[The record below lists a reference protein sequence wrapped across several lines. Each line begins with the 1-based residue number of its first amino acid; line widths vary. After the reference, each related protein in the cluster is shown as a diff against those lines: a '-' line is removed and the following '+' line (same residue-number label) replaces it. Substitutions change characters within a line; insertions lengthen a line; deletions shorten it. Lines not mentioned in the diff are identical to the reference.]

1 MSDPWTKERLEALIA
16 RPMQALSSAAPGGAL
31 ARKGEDYETIASE
44 VAKLESP
51 SGGAVNWKTVAS
63 AGQAF
68 LETKSKDFLIS
79 CYVTFGLLKT
89 KGLKGLLEG
98 LATIWGFL
106 STYWATGFPE
116 VTRLKGRANA
126 IDWLVSRIGVALEG
140 LKVTEDDRDTVDGLL
155 FVRGLLQEL
164 VRERFGSQAPAIGP
178 LTEALGRV
186 AADLPALPIAE
197 PTPPPPSSRPS
208 QPSPSEQGPTQA
220 KSPPRP
226 VPPPSP
232 PPPPP
237 VVIGPHILLPTD
249 GASVGA
255 QLSFLVEATE
265 ALVGVAKALR
275 SARIDDPLAYR
286 LLRAALWLSYSQPPE
301 ADEDGR
307 TQLAP
312 LQDDLTRELAQLEG
326 AESWHELLQACE
338 KALVEHP
345 LALSLQRL
353 AVTALAG
360 LNLTQARLAVLVEV
374 RALLGR
380 LPALSSFRFND
391 GSPII
396 DTVTREWLEANELL
410 SYDSPRPKVAVKVNQ
425 PPPEPPIVLAQR
437 AISKGSRRDAL
448 VHATEAL
455 SAASSD
461 RERFVARLVQAQAC
475 VLSDKTALAVA
486 LYEKL
491 DRELLARG
499 LDQWEP
505 ELATQVLRG
514 LMSLRRPA
522 PDTEEATWG
531 TLQSRLFL
539 IDPQA
544 ALDLKAPK

>member
-1 MSDPWTKERLEALIA
+1 MSDPWTKERLEALAA
-16 RPMQALSSAAPGGAL
+16 RLMQPLPSSAPGGAL

-79 CYVTFGLLKT
+79 CYVAFGLLKT

-98 LATIWGFL
+98 LATIWGLL
-106 STYWATGFPE
+106 STHWATAFPE

-155 FVRGLLQEL
+155 FVRGLLHEL

-186 AADLPALPIAE
+186 AADLPALPVAE
-197 PTPPPPSSRPS
+197 PTPPPPPP
-208 QPSPSEQGPTQA
+208 QPSPSEEGAAEA

-226 VPPPSP
+226 APPPP

-237 VVIGPHILLPTD
+237 VEIGPHILLPTD

-301 ADEDGR
+301 ADEEGR
-307 TQLAP
+307 TKLAP
-312 LQDDLTRELAQLEG
+312 LQDDLTRELTQLEG

-338 KALVEHP
+338 RALVEHP

-410 SYDSPRPKVAVKVNQ
+410 NYDSPRPKVAVKVSQ
-425 PPPEPPIVLAQR
+425 PPPEPPIALAQR
-437 AISKGSRRDAL
+437 AISKGSRREAL
-448 VHATEAL
+448 LHATEAL
-455 SAASSD
+455 RAASSD

-505 ELATQVLRG
+505 ELAAQVLRG
-514 LMSLRRPA
+514 LLSLRRPA

-531 TLQSRLFL
+531 VLQSRLFV
-539 IDPQA
+539 IDAQA